1 MIGTGLLAVPV
12 LAGSA
17 AYAVAEAFR
26 WRASLESRPR
36 QAPRFYAVLA
46 AATIIGIALNFLGM
60 NPIRALYWSA
70 VINGVVAVPLMVML
84 MIMSANAAIVKEFS
98 LPVYL
103 RVVGWAATVVML
115 LASLAFIAS
124 SIRGMF

>member
-1 MIGTGLLAVPV
+1 
-12 LAGSA
+12 
-17 AYAVAEAFR
+17 
-26 WRASLESRPR
+26 
-36 QAPRFYAVLA
+36 
-46 AATIIGIALNFLGM
+46 
-60 NPIRALYWSA
+60 
-70 VINGVVAVPLMVML
+70 VAVPLMVML